1 MRKSLLL
8 KQNNELFDKLQV
20 ASLNNRR
27 LREENEKLKEKVAV
41 LSNKLENLEQKNKE
55 VFNAV
60 NYTVENVNDEISGK
74 VDNLQNSEE
83 SKTTEAVVVTP
94 EIEYGS
100 KIIGDII
107 LNSTESVNALM
118 SSNKDNVKELINL
131 IMGKTEVAK
140 AEILDII
147 SSDSSFECK
156 TAMMDSQAVET
167 KEYFKSVLYQ

>member
-41 LSNKLENLEQKNKE
+41 LSNKLENLEQKNNE
-55 VFNAV
+55 GLNSV
-60 NYTVENVNDEISGK
+60 NFTLENGNDEISK
-74 VDNLQNSEE
+74 KDNNLENIEEPVISEV
-83 SKTTEAVVVTP
+83 AVVTP

-107 LNSTESVNALM
+107 LKSTESVNALM
-118 SSNKDNVKELINL
+118 SSNKENVKELINL

-156 TAMMDSQAVET
+156 TALMDSQAVET

>member
-8 KQNNELFDKLQV
+8 KQNNELFDKLQI

-27 LREENEKLKEKVAV
+27 LREENEKLKDKVAI
-41 LSNKLENLEQKNKE
+41 LSNKLENLEQKNQE
-55 VFNAV
+55 VFNSKNSAI
-60 NYTVENVNDEISGK
+60 ENVNDEISEN
-74 VDNLQNSEE
+74 VDSLQNFEE
-83 SKTTEAVVVTP
+83 SITTEDIVVTP

-107 LNSTESVNALM
+107 LNSTETVNTLM

-140 AEILDII
+140 AEIFDII

-156 TAMMDSQAVET
+156 TAMMDSQATET

>member
-1 MRKSLLL
+1 M
-8 KQNNELFDKLQV
+8 FDKLQV

-55 VFNAV
+55 VFSAV

>member
-8 KQNNELFDKLQV
+8 KQNNELFDKLQI

-27 LREENEKLKEKVAV
+27 LREENEKLKEKVAILSSRLEGLQATDTAISEPTEVVIENENSVTEQV
-41 LSNKLENLEQKNKE
+41 L
-55 VFNAV
+55 
-60 NYTVENVNDEISGK
+60 
-74 VDNLQNSEE
+74 E
-83 SKTTEAVVVTP
+83 SQIEEAVPAEPQLSP

-107 LNSTESVNALM
+107 INSTESVNQLM
-118 SSNKDNVKELINL
+118 SSNKENIKELVNL

-140 AEILDII
+140 AEVLDIV

-156 TAMMDSQAVET
+156 TAMLDSLSAEA
-167 KEYFKSVLYQ
+167 KEYFKSVLFQ